1 MSEQGRGGENG
12 QVVDQGMGSTGGG
25 GSSARVPMS
34 ALPEVARRTS
44 EAPTIY
50 FDYLLASV
58 VPYAYFRGRVR
69 GLYCSRPPKA
79 DKRLYRRASTSV
91 SAARGRW

>member
-1 MSEQGRGGENG
+1 
-12 QVVDQGMGSTGGG
+12 
-25 GSSARVPMS
+25 MS

-69 GLYCSRPPKA
+69 GLVQMFAAGYIDRLTFLQRVQDA
-79 DKRLYRRASTSV
+79 DRELQEKLDARR
-91 SAARGRW
+91 